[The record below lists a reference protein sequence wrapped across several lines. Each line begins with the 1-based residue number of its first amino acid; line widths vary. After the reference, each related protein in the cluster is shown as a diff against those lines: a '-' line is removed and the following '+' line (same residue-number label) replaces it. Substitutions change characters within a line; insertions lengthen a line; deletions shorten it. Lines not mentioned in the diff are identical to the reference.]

1 MGIIRRLILL
11 FYVLAVVAALV
22 ICAGVCLKLIPVDV
36 WQRELNYIIAREETL
51 AALACMALASLI
63 LLTGLFA
70 RKSDNEGMSL
80 VSGDIHL
87 EKDRPGEVKVT
98 VPAVVGVV
106 ERAAVTVSGVRS
118 AEASVYRQEGEIPI
132 KVRLT
137 IVLSQ
142 GFSAP
147 RVSENVTAAI
157 NDALRTAL
165 ELENVPVEVKVN
177 EITHAIIE
185 RDKRVV

>member
-36 WQRELNYIIAREETL
+36 WQRELNFIITREETL

-70 RKSDNEGMSL
+70 RKSDKGMSL
-80 VSGDIHL
+80 VSGDVHL
-87 EKDRPGEVKVT
+87 EQGRPGEVKVT
-98 VPAVVGVV
+98 VPAIVGVV
-106 ERAAVTVSGVRS
+106 ERAAVTVSGVRA
-118 AEASVYRQEGEIPI
+118 AEASVYRQEGEMPI

-147 RVSENVTAAI
+147 RVSEATTAAI
-157 NDALRTAL
+157 NDALKTAL

>member
-11 FYVLAVVAALV
+11 FYVLAVLVALV
-22 ICAGVCLKLIPVDV
+22 VAAGVCLQIIPQNI
-36 WQRELNYIIAREETL
+36 WQKELDFIISRQETL
-51 AALACMALASLI
+51 AVLAGMLLASLI
-63 LLTGLFA
+63 LLTGVFA
-70 RKSDNEGMSL
+70 RSGSKLSIA
-80 VSGDIHL
+80 SGDVHL
-87 EKDRPGEVKVT
+87 EIGKPGEVKVT
-98 VPAVVGVV
+98 VPAIVGVV
-106 ERAAVTVSGVRS
+106 ERAAITVGGVR
-118 AEASVYRQEGEIPI
+118 EAQATVYRQDGAMPI

-137 IVLSQ
+137 ITLGQ

-147 RVSENVTAAI
+147 KVSEATVAAI

-177 EITHAIIE
+177 EVTHAVIE